1 MIGGYGKS
9 GHADGGDDDDDEEA
23 DGKHSVAVFQ
33 SSVPAPEPTSPSAD
47 SHAAKLIDEG
57 AVWNPRVPPPNSGV
71 TRTRI
76 TIRARTGGLW
86 CAHRYPT
93 GPQEATRMPEVQNAL
108 TRHQAPPPPRRH
120 GWRIVF
126 VLFSV
131 FTVVVLGVAA
141 VTVWNL
147 SRSFES
153 VEKISEAFP
162 ADETAR
168 PPAATGAAASA
179 MNILLLGSDS
189 RGDST
194 GSIANL
200 SGQRS
205 DTIVIVHVPA
215 DRKTLS
221 VMSIPRDSWL
231 EIPGYGE
238 AKINA
243 ALSYGGVPL
252 AVQTV
257 EGLLGSRIDHVAVVD
272 FAGFAALT
280 DALGGV
286 DIDNPIPFESYH
298 LSGRTFPQGLQ
309 HLNGTEALA
318 FARERY
324 AFADGDFQRVRNQQL
339 LISALLSG
347 LMHKSVLGNPTT
359 MGGVIEAVS
368 PNLAIDEELSATD
381 LVTLGVELRDVR
393 EGDVSFFTIP
403 TAGTGTSADG
413 QSIVNLDWAALPA
426 LQEAYRSDSLSG
438 VVPAVQAAG

>member
-1 MIGGYGKS
+1 
-9 GHADGGDDDDDEEA
+9 
-23 DGKHSVAVFQ
+23 
-33 SSVPAPEPTSPSAD
+33 
-47 SHAAKLIDEG
+47 
-57 AVWNPRVPPPNSGV
+57 
-71 TRTRI
+71 
-76 TIRARTGGLW
+76 
-86 CAHRYPT
+86 
-93 GPQEATRMPEVQNAL
+93 MPEVQNAP
-108 TRHQAPPPPRRH
+108 TRHLAPPPPGRRA
-120 GWRIVF
+120 WWIVF
-126 VLFSV
+126 LV
-131 FTVVVLGVAA
+131 FGVFAVVVLGVAA

-153 VEKISEAFP
+153 VEKIPEAFP
-162 ADETAR
+162 ADEAAR
-168 PPAATGAAASA
+168 PPVATGVAASA
-179 MNILLLGSDS
+179 MNFLLLGSDS
-189 RGDST
+189 RGAGT

-231 EIPGYGE
+231 AIPGHGE

-280 DALGGV
+280 DVLGGV
-286 DIDNPIPFESYH
+286 DIDNPIAFEAYH
-298 LSGRTFPQGLQ
+298 LEGHTFPQGMQ

-347 LMHKSVLGNPTT
+347 LMQKSVLANPAT

-381 LVTLGVELRDVR
+381 LVSLGVELRDVR
-393 EGDVSFFTIP
+393 EGDVTFFTIP

-426 LQEAYRSDSLSG
+426 LQEAYRSDTLAG
-438 VVPAVQAAG
+438 ILQPQLQAAG

>member
-1 MIGGYGKS
+1 
-9 GHADGGDDDDDEEA
+9 
-23 DGKHSVAVFQ
+23 
-33 SSVPAPEPTSPSAD
+33 
-47 SHAAKLIDEG
+47 
-57 AVWNPRVPPPNSGV
+57 
-71 TRTRI
+71 
-76 TIRARTGGLW
+76 
-86 CAHRYPT
+86 
-93 GPQEATRMPEVQNAL
+93 MPEVQNVS
-108 TRHQAPPPPRRH
+108 TRHQAPPPPGRRA
-120 GWRIVF
+120 WRIVF
-126 VLFSV
+126 VLFGV
-131 FTVVVLGVAA
+131 FAVVALSVAA
-141 VTVWNL
+141 VTVSNL
-147 SRSFES
+147 ARSFES

-162 ADETAR
+162 TDEAAR
-168 PPAATGAAASA
+168 PPVATGAAASA
-179 MNILLLGSDS
+179 MNFLLLGSDS

-194 GSIANL
+194 GSIADL

-280 DALGGV
+280 DVLGGV
-286 DIDNPIPFESYH
+286 DIDNPVAFEAYH
-298 LSGRTFPQGLQ
+298 LEGHIFPQGVQ

-347 LMHKSVLGNPTT
+347 LMQKSVLANPAT

-381 LVTLGVELRDVR
+381 LVSLGVELRDVR

-413 QSIVNLDWAALPA
+413 QSIVNLDWTALPA
-426 LQEAYRSDSLSG
+426 LQEAYRSDTVAA
-438 VVPAVQAAG
+438 VVRPLQAAG